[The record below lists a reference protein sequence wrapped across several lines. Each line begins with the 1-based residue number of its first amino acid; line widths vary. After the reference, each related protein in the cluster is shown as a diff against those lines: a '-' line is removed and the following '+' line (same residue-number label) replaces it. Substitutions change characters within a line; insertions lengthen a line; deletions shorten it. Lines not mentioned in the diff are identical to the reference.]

1 MSVFY
6 RKYQNKNRQ
15 SVAYGKWF
23 ARAVT
28 IGKTIN
34 IDELAKHMSE
44 HNTPYSKGAIK
55 GVLTDMIGCVRE
67 LMLEGKAVKL
77 EGLAIFSAGIKT
89 KKNGAPTS
97 AEFSTTKHI
106 DSVYMRAR
114 ATGEFTRQELT
125 KAGNVTELPKNYTDY
140 HEEDDEPQNPSGGS
154 GSQSGSGTGSV
165 TPSGNGSSQSGGDNG
180 GSQNGGNSDSGNT
193 NGGSQSGNSGS
204 GSNTG
209 DSTGGNTSGDGQQ
222 STYNLT
228 IARSGSGTSTVTDD
242 SENVITG
249 QRSFA
254 PGTNLNIEIVPAEGQ
269 VPTATINGSSIEL
282 TENDGTYTGSFQ
294 MPAQVSVLE
303 LNSGS
308 NGGDDYDPHNP
319 IDSGN

>member
-6 RKYQNKNRQ
+6 RKYQNKNPK
-15 SVAYGKWF
+15 SVAFNKWF

-97 AEFSTTKHI
+97 ADFSTTKHI

-125 KAGNVTELPKNYTDY
+125 KAGNVTELPKNFTDY
-140 HEEDDEPQNPSGGS
+140 HEEDDEPQNGGS
-154 GSQSGSGTGSV
+154 TGSN
-165 TPSGNGSSQSGGDNG
+165 TGS
-180 GSQNGGNSDSGNT
+180 GSQNGGSTGDNTGGGSTTGDNGDHDPDGGTNSD
-193 NGGSQSGNSGS
+193 
-204 GSNTG
+204 
-209 DSTGGNTSGDGQQ
+209 
-222 STYNLT
+222 
-228 IARSGSGTSTVTDD
+228 
-242 SENVITG
+242 E
-249 QRSFA
+249 
-254 PGTNLNIEIVPAEGQ
+254 
-269 VPTATINGSSIEL
+269 
-282 TENDGTYTGSFQ
+282 
-294 MPAQVSVLE
+294 
-303 LNSGS
+303 
-308 NGGDDYDPHNP
+308 
-319 IDSGN
+319 

>member
-125 KAGNVTELPKNYTDY
+125 KAGNVTELPKNFTDY

-154 GSQSGSGTGSV
+154 GSQNSGSQ
-165 TPSGNGSSQSGGDNG
+165 SQG
-180 GSQNGGNSDSGNT
+180 GSQNGGSNTGNISTGGSDNS
-193 NGGSQSGNSGS
+193 GSQSGNG

-209 DSTGGNTSGDGQQ
+209 GNSGSQ
-222 STYNLT
+222 SGNGESGVAGNYRLV
-228 IARSGSGTSTVTDD
+228 IYKYGSGTSTVTDD
-242 SENVITG
+242 SEQELPNDSSVASGSNV
-249 QRSFA
+249 
-254 PGTNLNIEIVPAEGQ
+254 NISVVPAAGK
-269 VPTATINGSSIEL
+269 VPTAKINGSTNITL
-282 TENDGTYTGSFQ
+282 TENDGTYTGSFV
-294 MPAQVSVLE
+294 MPTKGTVLE
-303 LNSGS
+303 INSEPS
-308 NGGDDYDPHNP
+308 DIDWGDD
-319 IDSGN
+319 

>member
-97 AEFSTTKHI
+97 ADFSTTKHI

-114 ATGEFTRQELT
+114 ATGEFTRSELT

-140 HEEDDEPQNPSGGS
+140 TEEPE
-154 GSQSGSGTGSV
+154 
-165 TPSGNGSSQSGGDNG
+165 DNG
-180 GSQNGGNSDSGNT
+180 GSQNSGSE
-193 NGGSQSGNSGS
+193 NGSANSGS
-204 GSNTG
+204 GSGSVSETVAPPTI
-209 DSTGGNTSGDGQQ
+209 SGNTAFTESTQVTMTAASGAEIHYTTDGTQPTAESTLYSGPLTLTETTVVKAISIKNGVTSSVNTKTFTKYSGGGGGGEGSGDM
-222 STYNLT
+222 
-228 IARSGSGTSTVTDD
+228 
-242 SENVITG
+242 E
-249 QRSFA
+249 
-254 PGTNLNIEIVPAEGQ
+254 
-269 VPTATINGSSIEL
+269 
-282 TENDGTYTGSFQ
+282 
-294 MPAQVSVLE
+294 
-303 LNSGS
+303 
-308 NGGDDYDPHNP
+308 
-319 IDSGN
+319 

>member
-140 HEEDDEPQNPSGGS
+140 HEEDEDNEPQNPSGGS
-154 GSQSGSGTGSV
+154 GSQNSGSQ
-165 TPSGNGSSQSGGDNG
+165 SQG
-180 GSQNGGNSDSGNT
+180 GSQNGGSNTGNISTGGSDNS
-193 NGGSQSGNSGS
+193 GSQSGNG

-209 DSTGGNTSGDGQQ
+209 GNSGSQ
-222 STYNLT
+222 SGNGESGVAGNYRLV
-228 IARSGSGTSTVTDD
+228 IYKYGSGTSTVTDD
-242 SENVITG
+242 SEQELPNDSSVASGSNV
-249 QRSFA
+249 
-254 PGTNLNIEIVPAEGQ
+254 NISVVPAVGK
-269 VPTATINGSSIEL
+269 VPTAKINGSTNITL
-282 TENDGTYTGSFQ
+282 TENDGTYTGSFV
-294 MPAQVSVLE
+294 MPTKGTVLE
-303 LNSGS
+303 INSEPS
-308 NGGDDYDPHNP
+308 DIDWGDD
-319 IDSGN
+319 

>member
-6 RKYQNKNRQ
+6 RKYQNKNPK
-15 SVAYGKWF
+15 SVAFNKWF

-97 AEFSTTKHI
+97 ADFSTTKHI

-125 KAGNVTELPKNYTDY
+125 KAGNVTELPKNFTDY
-140 HEEDDEPQNPSGGS
+140 HEEDDEPQNGASTGDNTGS
-154 GSQSGSGTGSV
+154 GSQNGDNTDSGSQNSDNTG
-165 TPSGNGSSQSGGDNG
+165 GGSTTGDNG
-180 GSQNGGNSDSGNT
+180 DRDPDGGTNSD
-193 NGGSQSGNSGS
+193 
-204 GSNTG
+204 
-209 DSTGGNTSGDGQQ
+209 
-222 STYNLT
+222 
-228 IARSGSGTSTVTDD
+228 
-242 SENVITG
+242 E
-249 QRSFA
+249 
-254 PGTNLNIEIVPAEGQ
+254 
-269 VPTATINGSSIEL
+269 
-282 TENDGTYTGSFQ
+282 
-294 MPAQVSVLE
+294 
-303 LNSGS
+303 
-308 NGGDDYDPHNP
+308 
-319 IDSGN
+319 

>member
-140 HEEDDEPQNPSGGS
+140 HEEDEDEPQNPSGGS
-154 GSQSGSGTGSV
+154 GSQNSGSQ
-165 TPSGNGSSQSGGDNG
+165 SQG

-193 NGGSQSGNSGS
+193 SGGSQSGNSGS

-249 QRSFA
+249 QRRFA

-269 VPTATINGSSIEL
+269 IPTARLNYNPIEL

-294 MPAQVSVLE
+294 MPAQGSVLE

-308 NGGDDYDPHNP
+308 NGSSSGDDWFDTG
-319 IDSGN
+319 D

>member
-125 KAGNVTELPKNYTDY
+125 KAGNVTELPKNFTDY

-154 GSQSGSGTGSV
+154 GSQNSGSQ
-165 TPSGNGSSQSGGDNG
+165 SQG

-193 NGGSQSGNSGS
+193 SGGSQSGNSGS

-209 DSTGGNTSGDGQQ
+209 GN
-222 STYNLT
+222 
-228 IARSGSGTSTVTDD
+228 SGSQSGSQSGTEGDYRLVIYKYGNGAMSVTDD
-242 SENVITG
+242 SEQEINSNDNVHSG
-249 QRSFA
+249 S
-254 PGTNLNIEIVPAEGQ
+254 NVNISVVSGNGLE
-269 VPTATINGSSIEL
+269 PTAKINGSNIAL

-294 MPAQVSVLE
+294 MPTKGSVLE
-303 LNSGS
+303 
-308 NGGDDYDPHNP
+308 
-319 IDSGN
+319 IDSEPDEFDQN

>member
-28 IGKTIN
+28 IGKTMN
-34 IDELAKHMSE
+34 IDDLAKHMSE

-55 GVLTDMIGCVRE
+55 GVLTDMIGCIRE

-97 AEFSTTKHI
+97 ADFSTTKHI
-106 DSVYMRAR
+106 DSVYLRAR

-125 KAGNVTELPKNYTDY
+125 KAGNVTELPKNFTDY
-140 HEEDDEPQNPSGGS
+140 KEGEDGESQNP
-154 GSQSGSGTGSV
+154 GSGT
-165 TPSGNGSSQSGGDNG
+165 QSGGTGDSTG
-180 GSQNGGNSDSGNT
+180 G

-204 GSNTG
+204 
-209 DSTGGNTSGDGQQ
+209 
-222 STYNLT
+222 
-228 IARSGSGTSTVTDD
+228 
-242 SENVITG
+242 
-249 QRSFA
+249 
-254 PGTNLNIEIVPAEGQ
+254 
-269 VPTATINGSSIEL
+269 
-282 TENDGTYTGSFQ
+282 
-294 MPAQVSVLE
+294 
-303 LNSGS
+303 NSGS
-308 NGGDDYDPHNP
+308 QTPGGTGG
-319 IDSGN
+319 DSGNPADGDGD

>member
-6 RKYQNKNRQ
+6 RKYQNKNPK
-15 SVAYGKWF
+15 SVAFNKWF

-97 AEFSTTKHI
+97 ADFSTTKHI

-125 KAGNVTELPKNYTDY
+125 KAGNVTELPKNFTDY
-140 HEEDDEPQNPSGGS
+140 HEEDDEPQNGGSTGDNTGS
-154 GSQSGSGTGSV
+154 GSQNSGSTSDNTG
-165 TPSGNGSSQSGGDNG
+165 GGSTTGDNG
-180 GSQNGGNSDSGNT
+180 DRDPDGGTNSD
-193 NGGSQSGNSGS
+193 
-204 GSNTG
+204 
-209 DSTGGNTSGDGQQ
+209 
-222 STYNLT
+222 
-228 IARSGSGTSTVTDD
+228 
-242 SENVITG
+242 E
-249 QRSFA
+249 
-254 PGTNLNIEIVPAEGQ
+254 
-269 VPTATINGSSIEL
+269 
-282 TENDGTYTGSFQ
+282 
-294 MPAQVSVLE
+294 
-303 LNSGS
+303 
-308 NGGDDYDPHNP
+308 
-319 IDSGN
+319 